1 MKYAGKK
8 ILIGITGG
16 ISAYKM
22 AEAVRYFIKN
32 GAELRVIMTRSACEF
47 ITPLTI
53 ETLSKNK
60 VTTEIFPGRDPL
72 ASDVTGT
79 HHIDLA
85 QWADVFLIAPATGNI
100 IGKIAN
106 GIADDPLSTVVMAST
121 APVII
126 APAMNDKMWLN
137 PIVQKNVEA
146 LKSYG
151 YRFVDPEFGFLA
163 EGYEGVGRLAEL
175 EKIYWAVDKTL
186 FGSDALKGKR
196 ILVTAGP
203 TQEAWD
209 AVRFLTNH
217 SSGKMGYAV
226 ARQAALMGAEVTLIS
241 GPVSLLAPPDV
252 KVENVTSAEAMK
264 TTVEKYFKETD
275 ILIMTA
281 AVADY
286 KPVTSAANKIKK
298 QPGVTKIQIELE
310 ETPDILAS
318 VAVQKQHRIIVGFAI
333 ETDNELAN
341 AKKKLETKHLDF
353 IVLNNPK
360 EPGAGFNHDTNI
372 ITIVDSRDVKKYPL
386 MSKHEA
392 ARTILGKVV
401 TLVSGSSL

>member
-1 MKYAGKK
+1 MKYTGKK

-32 GAELRVIMTRSACEF
+32 GAEVRVIMTRSACEF

-53 ETLSKNK
+53 ETLSNNK
-60 VTTEIFPGRDPL
+60 VTTEIFPGRDLL
-72 ASDVTGT
+72 ASDVSGT

-85 QWADVFLIAPATGNI
+85 QWGDVFLIAPATGNI

-106 GIADDPLSTVVMAST
+106 GIADDPLSTVAMAS
-121 APVII
+121 AVPII
-126 APAMNDKMWLN
+126 LAPAMNDKMWLN
-137 PIVQKNVEA
+137 PIVQKNVNA

-151 YRFVDPEFGFLA
+151 YRLVDPEFGFLA

-175 EKIYWAVDKTL
+175 EKIYWAVDKIVL
-186 FGSDALKGKR
+186 GSDALKGKK

-209 AVRFLTNH
+209 AVRFLTNR

-226 ARQAALMGAEVTLIS
+226 ARQAALMGAEVTLVS
-241 GPVSLLAPPDV
+241 GPVHLTPPPDV
-252 KVENVTSAEAMK
+252 IVENVTSAEAMK
-264 TTVEKYFKETD
+264 IAVERYFQSTD
-275 ILIMTA
+275 ILVMTA

-286 KPVTSAANKIKK
+286 KPTASAANKIKK
-298 QPGVTKIQIELE
+298 QPGVAKIQIELE
-310 ETPDILAS
+310 ETLDILAS
-318 VAVQKQHRIIVGFAI
+318 VSSKKNRQIIVGFAI

-341 AKKKLETKHLDF
+341 AKKKLEAKHLDF

-360 EPGAGFNHDTNI
+360 EPGAGFHHDTN
-372 ITIVDSRDVKKYPL
+372 
-386 MSKHEA
+386 
-392 ARTILGKVV
+392 VV
-401 TLVSGSSL
+401 TLIDKNGSEKLPQMSKDEVAVRILEKIKTLL

>member
-1 MKYAGKK
+1 MKYTGKK
-8 ILIGITGG
+8 ILLGITGG

-22 AEAVRYFIKN
+22 AEAVRYFVKN
-32 GAELRVIMTRSACEF
+32 GAEVRVIMTRSACEF

-53 ETLSKNK
+53 ETLSNNK
-60 VTTEIFPGRDPL
+60 VTTEIFPGREPL
-72 ASDVTGT
+72 ASEVTGT

-85 QWADVFLIAPATGNI
+85 QWPDVFLIAPATGNI

-106 GIADDPLSTVVMAST
+106 GIADDPLSTVAMASA
-121 APVII
+121 APIVI

-137 PIVQKNVEA
+137 PIVQKNVGT

-175 EKIYWAVDKTL
+175 EKIYWSIDKVVI
-186 FGSDALKGKR
+186 GSDILKGKK

-226 ARQAALMGAEVTLIS
+226 ARQASLMGAEVTLVS
-241 GPVSLLAPPDV
+241 GPVNMTPPPDV
-252 KVENVTSAEAMK
+252 VIENVTSAQAMK
-264 TTVEKYFKETD
+264 IAVEKYFQTTD
-275 ILIMTA
+275 VLIMTA

-286 KPVTSAANKIKK
+286 KPAASAANKIKK

-318 VAVQKQHRIIVGFAI
+318 VSSKKNCQIIVGFAI
-333 ETDNELAN
+333 ETDNEIAN
-341 AKKKLETKHLDF
+341 AKKKLEAKQLDF

-360 EPGAGFNHDTNI
+360 EPGAGFHHDTNI
-372 ITIVDSRDVKKYPL
+372 VTLIDKNGNEKLPQ
-386 MSKHEA
+386 MSKDEVA
-392 ARTILGKVV
+392 VKILEKIK
-401 TLVSGSSL
+401 TLL